1 MAIKLENIKYKDIN
15 IPVIFEEHKTLPI
28 FNLQLVF
35 KNSGYINDT
44 KLSGLTKITSL
55 VLNEGTLKEGVIDF
69 SRKLENNAIDI
80 YASNGLETFVIEVSS
95 LKDQYELAL
104 KYLAQ
109 VLKDPNLNNDTLN
122 KIKKL
127 QLTKLAQKED
137 DFDYIASSNLK
148 SIIYK
153 DTILQNTNTGTKEDI
168 EKITLKDVQ
177 ENIKNIINLNNL
189 IIVSGGKIKY
199 KNFKND
205 IIKILD
211 EIKVKESNKFKKI
224 KMNNVKEVS
233 VIKKDTQQSY
243 IYFASKFNMKYDSSD
258 NYKTKIASFI
268 LGSGGFGSRLMEE
281 IRVKH
286 GLAYSV
292 HSNITNKKSHSNF
305 NGYLQTKLENT
316 NKAKEM
322 VEKIVK
328 DFVKNG
334 VTLEEL
340 NATKKFLL
348 GSEPLRTETFS
359 QKLNRAFSLFYQG
372 LDFNYS
378 KKELELINDI
388 TLNEINS
395 FIKSHDEITN
405 LTFSIV
411 TK

>member
-44 KLSGLTKITSL
+44 NLSGLTNITSL
-55 VLNEGTLKEGVIDF
+55 ILNEGTLKEGVIDF

-80 YASNGLETFVIEVSS
+80 YASNGFETFVIEVSC
-95 LKDQYELAL
+95 LKDQYPLAL
-104 KYLAQ
+104 KYLSQ
-109 VLKDPNLNNDTLN
+109 VLKNPNLNQKTLD

-127 QLTKLAQKED
+127 QLTSLAQKQD
-137 DFDYIASSNLK
+137 DFDHIASSNLK

-153 DTILQNTNTGTKEDI
+153 NTVLENTSIGTKNDI
-168 EKITLKDVQ
+168 EKITLKDIKS
-177 ENIKNIINLNNL
+177 NISNIINLNNL

-199 KNFKND
+199 NDFKND
-205 IIKILD
+205 ILKILKNIN
-211 EIKVKESNKFKKI
+211 IKKTNKLYKI
-224 KMNNVKEVS
+224 AMNNSKEVS
-233 VIKKDTQQSY
+233 IIKKDTEQSY
-243 IYFASKFNMKYDSSD
+243 IYFASNFNMPYNSKES
-258 NYKTKIASFI
+258 YKTKMASFI

-292 HSNITNKKSHSNF
+292 HSNITNKKSHSHF
-305 NGYLQTKLENT
+305 TGYLQTKLENT

-322 VEKIVK
+322 VQKIVNE
-328 DFVKNG
+328 FVSNG
-334 VTLEEL
+334 VTQNEL
-340 NATKKFLL
+340 DATKKFLL

-372 LDFNYS
+372 LNFNYP
-378 KKELELINDI
+378 KDELELINDI
-388 TLNEINS
+388 TLDELNI
-395 FIKSHDEITN
+395 FIKSHSEIQD